1 MRLKRLLA
9 SLFFLVTI
17 WTLFL
22 FGRFF
27 AVDKPIENLT
37 HLPENAI
44 FAMRLDGSAALKST
58 LFSVLLEANDPEV
71 IKVINE
77 QINKKWKRKGVSK
90 NLGID
95 FLSDIVVY
103 VFPFEGEQM
112 LGMSYNLTRPDL
124 MRKNALRALDS
135 DQCYSINENIGVVL
149 TYLGK
154 KKFDFEKKARAIKM
168 AQKIAFTPIKGD
180 LAGKI
185 AQKETTKLVQVT
197 SRGMLYG
204 SSTLFT
210 RTDVDLT
217 LNEHS
222 MVLTGQL
229 IKNYDVKDIFLN
241 KNYTLIPSGMHFYTT
256 LIPKS
261 VQDSLHAILKSKRL
275 VLPEIEAI
283 AVNYRGMHINNP
295 NGVLFQSPD
304 IDMVLNFKDS
314 VDFIAALKKSNFLK
328 ELHFMFKS
336 ESVITNGI
344 KDFYITKID
353 PQTYLFSS
361 EKNAKTKMNPQNCLL
376 KLDGNLTNFTNI
388 TGNKW
393 FMTFLNGLPI
403 YFNSK
408 SFFSKTKNISVTVTN
423 TDAKKATLEGR
434 LDFKEEYSPMNEI
447 FKYAVQSNIIRL
459 K

>member
-27 AVDKPIENLT
+27 AVDKPIKNLT

-77 QINKKWKRKGVSK
+77 QINKKWKTKGVSK
-90 NLGID
+90 SLGID

-112 LGMSYNLTRPDL
+112 MGMSYNLIRPDL
-124 MRKNALRALDS
+124 MRKNAPRALDS
-135 DQCYSINENIGVVL
+135 NQCYSINENIGVVL

-154 KKFDFEKKARAIKM
+154 KKFNFEKKGRAIKM
-168 AQKIAFTPIKGD
+168 AQQIAFTPIKGD

-185 AQKETTKLVQVT
+185 AQKETTKLVQLT
-197 SRGMLYG
+197 SRGMLFG

-217 LNEHS
+217 LKKYA

-229 IKNYDVKDIFLN
+229 IKNFGIKDVFLN
-241 KNYTLIPSGMHFYTT
+241 KNYTLTPSGMHFYTT

-261 VQDSLHAILKSKRL
+261 IQDSLHNILKSKRL
-275 VLPEIEAI
+275 LIPEIEAI
-283 AVNYRGMHINNP
+283 AMNYRGMRINNP
-295 NGVLFQSPD
+295 NGVLINSPD
-304 IDMVLNFKDS
+304 LDLVINFRDS
-314 VDFIAALKKSNFLK
+314 VNFIAVLKKSNLLK
-328 ELHFMFKS
+328 EFHFEFKS
-336 ESVITNGI
+336 ANVITNGI

-361 EKNAKTKMNPQNCLL
+361 EKNAKTKMNPQSSLL

-408 SFFSKTKNISVTVTN
+408 SFFSKTKNVSVTVTN
-423 TDAKKATLEGR
+423 ADAKKATLEGR